1 MKPSEDQLL
10 ARIEAHVGSS
20 TEVRPVTVGV
30 LAWIGSC
37 LWPRERDLVADELP
51 AGLAAAV
58 RRADGLTM
66 TLDGHRREIVASVCR
81 VLAEELSSEANQL
94 LQRAL
99 PIALRELFVA
109 GAPDGEEPSHVELAR
124 SSLAEGR
131 PGARTPLSEAHP
143 TRVQRGSVVAE
154 PNPHGATKLSST
166 PGKAEERKH
175 ATLAGGRPGSERP
188 LSGKDR
194 R

>member
-1 MKPSEDQLL
+1 MKPGEDQLL

-20 TEVRPVTVGV
+20 TEIRPITLRV

-51 AGLAAAV
+51 AGFAAAV
-58 RRADGLTM
+58 RRADGLAI
-66 TLDGHRREIVASVCR
+66 TLEGHHREIVASVCR
-81 VLAEELSSEANQL
+81 ILAEELSTEAIEL
-94 LQRAL
+94 LQRTL
-99 PIALRELFVA
+99 PAALRELLVA
-109 GAPDGEEPSHVELAR
+109 GAPEGQEPSHVEVAR

-175 ATLAGGRPGSERP
+175 ATLAGGRPGSKRP
-188 LSGKDR
+188 LANKDR

>member
-1 MKPSEDQLL
+1 MRPAEDQLL

-20 TEVRPVTVGV
+20 TEVRPVTMGV

-37 LWPRERDLVADELP
+37 LWPRERDLIADELP
-51 AGLAAAV
+51 RSLAAAV
-58 RRADGLTM
+58 RRADGLAM

-81 VLAEELSSEANQL
+81 ILAEELSTEASDL
-94 LQRAL
+94 LRRAL
-99 PIALRELFVA
+99 PAALRELFVA
-109 GAPDGEEPSHVELAR
+109 GAPEGQEPSHVELTRA
-124 SSLAEGR
+124 SLAEGH

-143 TRVQRGSVVAE
+143 TRVQHGSVVAE

-166 PGKAEERKH
+166 PGKAAERKH
-175 ATLAGGRPGSERP
+175 ATLSGGRPGSERP
-188 LSGKDR
+188 LSDKDR